1 MKFILT
7 SRLNSDAL
15 ENLFSQLRW
24 LGGLGSN
31 NKLGG
36 LAFRTCLRNFIL
48 GSGDIPIEKASSV
61 ADCGAYTLTKNVTNN
76 LLKPEKWGEQLV
88 ENESDSMTVI
98 GDLDSILT
106 SMLENDSKTTPTN
119 ISVDL
124 EDELEEEPEPVP
136 KKPRKSKK
144 DQKDKQRKF
153 YIPIY
158 LSVFQTLTEI
168 LVPSLHC
175 YKRKIKL
182 NFHFSIQ
189 LDTFFNKYMETPQ
202 P

>member
-106 SMLENDSKTTPTN
+106 SMLENDSKKTPTN

-124 EDELEEEPEPVP
+124 EDELEEEIEPVP

-153 YIPIY
+153 SKLINSF
-158 LSVFQTLTEI
+158 LFFQTF
-168 LVPSLHC
+168 
-175 YKRKIKL
+175 K
-182 NFHFSIQ
+182 
-189 LDTFFNKYMETPQ
+189 
-202 P
+202 